1 MSNVEVLVDSIF
13 NNGNPFISIIVLVVN
28 IVYNRFKSYY
38 PIVPLAVLLV
48 YFIYRS
54 TGAPFSDFA
63 GYYFGSAGLL
73 QGDFKTVYD
82 TYALNA
88 LIAQKGYTGVY
99 VSYTPFPPFTSVV
112 FAPFLLLP
120 VAASKIMF
128 NFFSAGLLL
137 FTIIRVHRFTASPR
151 WLLWLIPV
159 IFFIPLRNNIFFGQS
174 YLLVCVLLLEGFMA
188 WKKGKLML
196 SSTLWA
202 TAIVFKL
209 FPAVILF
216 YLIAKKQYKQ
226 VVYVSIACALLGSI
240 SLLLNGMASWQ
251 YYVFTILPR
260 AFNGELNDSYTY
272 VFQSACML
280 LKNFFVY
287 DEVQN
292 TQVVYNSNVVFS
304 ICMALFKALIL
315 ACCVGAT
322 IFQKNK
328 DAISAKKPS
337 ELLIFSVW
345 ITASLLLSPN
355 GSSYSLILLLI
366 PFMALSAMVTEAANN
381 RMLPVYLSLAVLFLI
396 ATIPVQAFG
405 GLPLLLQFPRL
416 YLLLLFFFLLLYYTN
431 TRLPWKL
438 LIVFFAVL
446 LLPDVIRK
454 RQNDTS
460 TYLLAEKAPLIY
472 EYAVKNNR
480 LVYYYWD
487 DKGKHEADAA
497 YAVQQYSASD
507 VQLQNNQL
515 FYKGKQ
521 ITSSTDLKKQPM
533 IINGRD
539 IVYLSDKNRG
549 VGFYALRK
557 IHVQNK

>member
-1 MSNVEVLVDSIF
+1 
-13 NNGNPFISIIVLVVN
+13 
-28 IVYNRFKSYY
+28 VYNRFSSYY

-54 TGAPFSDFA
+54 TGAPLSDFA

-73 QGDFKTVYD
+73 QGNFKTVYD
-82 TYALNA
+82 TFSLNA
-88 LIAQKGYTGVY
+88 LIAQKGYSGVY
-99 VSYTPFPPFTSVV
+99 VSYSPFPPFTSVV

-120 VAASKIMF
+120 VATAKIMF
-128 NFFSAGLLL
+128 NIFSAGLFL

-151 WLLWLIPV
+151 WMLWLIPV

-188 WKKGKLML
+188 HKKEQLVL
-196 SSTLWA
+196 SSILWA

-226 VVYVSIACALLGSI
+226 VAYVTIACALLGSV
-240 SLLLNGMASWQ
+240 SLLLNGVASWQ

-260 AFNGELNDSYTY
+260 AGNGELNDSYTY

-292 TQVVYNSNVVFS
+292 PQVIYNSTVVFS

-328 DAISAKKPS
+328 DAVPDKEPS
-337 ELLIFSVW
+337 ELLIFAVW

-366 PFMALSAMVTEAANN
+366 PFMALCAMVTEVANN
-381 RMLPVYLSLAVLFLI
+381 RVLPVYISIAVLFLI
-396 ATIPVQAFG
+396 AAIPVQSFG

-416 YLLLLFFFLLLYYTN
+416 YLLLLFFFLLLNYTS

-438 LIVFFAVL
+438 SVVFFAVL
-446 LLPDVIRK
+446 ILPDVLRK
-454 RQNDTS
+454 RRDDTS
-460 TYLLAEKAPLIY
+460 TYLLAQKAPLIY
-472 EYAVKNNR
+472 EYAVKNKQ

-487 DKGKHEADAA
+487 DKGSHEADAA
-497 YAVQQYSASD
+497 YVVEQYTTND
-507 VQLQNNQL
+507 VELHNNQL

-521 ITSSTDLKKQPM
+521 ITTSADLKKQPM

-539 IVYLSDKNRG
+539 IIYLSDKNRG
-549 VGFYALRK
+549 VGFYSLRK
-557 IHVQNK
+557 IRLANK

>member
-1 MSNVEVLVDSIF
+1 MHNHL
-13 NNGNPFISIIVLVVN
+13 
-28 IVYNRFKSYY
+28 RSYY

-48 YFIYRS
+48 YFIFRS
-54 TGAPFSDFA
+54 TGAPLSDFA

-73 QGDFKTVYD
+73 KGNFKTAYD
-82 TYALNA
+82 TFSLNA
-88 LIAQKGYTGVY
+88 LIAQEGYTGVY
-99 VSYTPFPPFTSVV
+99 VSYTPFPPFTSIV

-120 VAASKIMF
+120 VAASKILF
-128 NFFSAGLLL
+128 NIFSAGLFL
-137 FTIIRVHRFTASPR
+137 FTIIRVHRFTAAPR
-151 WLLWLIPV
+151 WMLWLIPV

-188 WKKGKLML
+188 YKKGQMVL
-196 SSTLWA
+196 SSLLWA

-226 VVYVSIACALLGSI
+226 VLYVSIACALLGSI
-240 SLLLNGMASWQ
+240 SLLLNGVASWQ

-260 AFNGELNDSYTY
+260 AGNGELNDSYTY

-287 DEVQN
+287 DAVQN
-292 TQVVYNSNVVFS
+292 PQVMYNSTIVFS
-304 ICMALFKALIL
+304 ICMALFKAMIL

-322 IFQKNK
+322 IFQKTNEEN
-328 DAISAKKPS
+328 SVKKPS
-337 ELLIFSVW
+337 ELLLFSVW

-366 PFMALSAMVTEAANN
+366 PFMALLAMVTASTNN
-381 RMLPVYLSLAVLFLI
+381 RLLPVYISIAVLFLI
-396 ATIPVQAFG
+396 AAIPVQSFG

-416 YLLLLFFFLLLYYTN
+416 YLLLLFFFLLCNYTN

-438 LIVFFAVL
+438 SIVFFAVL
-446 LLPDVIRK
+446 LLPDVLRK
-454 RQNDTS
+454 RHNDTS
-460 TYLLAEKAPLIY
+460 TYLLTKKAPLIY
-472 EYAVKNNR
+472 EYAVKNNQ

-487 DKGKHEADAA
+487 DKGSHEADAA
-497 YAVQQYSASD
+497 YAVQQYSAND
-507 VQLQNNQL
+507 VQLHNNQL
-515 FYKGKQ
+515 FYKGRQ
-521 ITSSTDLKKQPM
+521 ITSSADLKKQPM

-539 IVYLSDKNRG
+539 IIYLSDKNSG

-557 IHVQNK
+557 IQLVKK